1 MFDGVAQPGHRAA
14 MSASP
19 EPATAGPDTASLA
32 RAARPRPRDLD
43 REPAK
48 GLWERISRV
57 GANPDDAPAER
68 RRMRVVNQS
77 AVLAFANILA
87 FGAGYL
93 VLGIVDLGAVAV
105 GCAACALL
113 TLVLQQRGARTIA
126 PAVVLLPANLIVLI
140 AGLRLG
146 AGVGFQSYCFVFASV
161 SFLLC
166 ADARLRWGLA
176 ALSAV
181 VFVVIE
187 TVGQSSGTIAVPEAF
202 RHALVM
208 VSSLSSM
215 AIVAYL
221 FSVFRA
227 DAEESECLLAVEHAR
242 SERLLLNILPSP
254 IAERLKADERSI
266 ADGFAEVTV
275 LFSDIV
281 GFTELSQRMSPAELV
296 QLLNRIFYQ
305 FDALSDE
312 HGLEKIK
319 TIGDAYMV
327 AGGLTDGNADHAAR
341 VARMGLDM
349 LRIIE
354 EVNRDTGHSL
364 AIRVGINTGSVVA
377 GVIGKNKFI
386 YDLWGDAV
394 NTASRMES
402 SGVKGRVQVSRATYE
417 ILKDRFAFEA
427 RGLIAVKGKGEMET
441 FFLEEER
448 RA

>member
-1 MFDGVAQPGHRAA
+1 VR
-14 MSASP
+14 S
-19 EPATAGPDTASLA
+19 
-32 RAARPRPRDLD
+32 ARPRPRDLD
-43 REPAK
+43 REPASS
-48 GLWERISRV
+48 LWERISRI
-57 GANPDDAPAER
+57 GARADDAPAER

-77 AVLAFANILA
+77 AVLAFANIMVFAAAYLA
-87 FGAGYL
+87 
-93 VLGIVDLGAVAV
+93 LGIVDLGVVAV
-105 GCAACALL
+105 GCAAGALL

-126 PAVVLLPANLIVLI
+126 PVVVLLSANLIVLV

-146 AGVGFQSYCFVFASV
+146 AGVGFQNYFFIFASV

-166 ADARLRWGLA
+166 ADERMRWALA
-176 ALSAV
+176 ALPAILFLV
-181 VFVVIE
+181 VE
-187 TVGQSSGTIAVPEAF
+187 TIGRRSGTIAVPEAL

-221 FSVFRA
+221 ISVFRA
-227 DAEESECLLAVEHAR
+227 DAEESERLLAMEHAR

-275 LFSDIV
+275 LFSDLV
-281 GFTELSQRMSPAELV
+281 GFTELSQRLSPAELV
-296 QLLNRIFYQ
+296 QLLNRIFYR

-327 AGGLTDGNADHAAR
+327 AGGITDGNVDHADR

-349 LRIIE
+349 LRVIE
-354 EVNRDTGHSL
+354 EVNRETGHSL

-417 ILKDRFAFEA
+417 RLKDRFAFEA
-427 RGLIAVKGKGEMET
+427 RGVIAVKGKGEMET
-441 FFLEEER
+441 FFLEREL
-448 RA
+448 RAEVA